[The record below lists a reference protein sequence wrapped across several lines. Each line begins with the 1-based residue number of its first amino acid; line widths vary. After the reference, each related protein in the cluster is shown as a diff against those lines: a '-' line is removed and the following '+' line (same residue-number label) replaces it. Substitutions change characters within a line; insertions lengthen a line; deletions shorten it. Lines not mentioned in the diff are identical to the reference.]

1 MVRDLV
7 LTKVFPKLPC
17 ANTFLIDIN
26 HFLGYDA
33 SWAKPHGISKFPTC
47 SGEAD
52 GGRLNTVTYPCGEPK
67 HVALIFMY
75 YSSTYIYMVVRFQNQ
90 YICCMDM
97 AMPSS
102 QTLWGS
108 GSSSP
113 PVLSGLSSTQGES
126 LRGWESGTS
135 GTKASGKDLTLG
147 LQKDQESS
155 QWSMGKVSA
164 QSGHGS
170 VPVGLEPRRA
180 EWSWYWTVANCSN
193 PRVTQQFQEV

>member
-1 MVRDLV
+1 MTPLGLNLMAFPNSQHV
-7 LTKVFPKLPC
+7 LERRMGEDWIQLPTRVENRSMLLWYLC
-17 ANTFLIDIN
+17 TIARHIYI
-26 HFLGYDA
+26 Y
-33 SWAKPHGISKFPTC
+33 I
-47 SGEAD
+47 
-52 GGRLNTVTYPCGEPK
+52 Y
-67 HVALIFMY
+67 I
-75 YSSTYIYMVVRFQNQ
+75 YIYMVVRFQNQ

-135 GTKASGKDLTLG
+135 GTKASGKDFDAGTAERSG
-147 LQKDQESS
+147 IKSM
-155 QWSMGKVSA
+155 SMGKVSA